1 MNNEKAQAAFLAEI
15 DKAYKLATAITEAL
29 DGHMGVAPDAV
40 NYGHVGSAQYV
51 VGMLEGIAGFLNL
64 KGGN

>member
-29 DGHMGVAPDAV
+29 DDHLGTNPEAV
-40 NYGHVGSAQYV
+40 NWGHVGSLKYV
-51 VGMLEGIAGFLNL
+51 VELLAEISEFLNI
-64 KGGN
+64 KEGD